1 MSMSTQLE
9 SLADPKLEPC
19 GFVFVAD
26 SDASYLRL
34 AANAALQNEL
44 GIPSRLVSPVEAA
57 ELVPGLV
64 PDRVRGAVF
73 DIFRAPTG

>member
-1 MSMSTQLE
+1 MSTQLE
-9 SLADPKLEPC
+9 SLADPKLEPR

-34 AANAALQNEL
+34 AANAALHNEL
-44 GIPSRLVSPVEAA
+44 GVPSRLVSPVEAA

-64 PDRVRGAVF
+64 PDGVLGAGSDMF
-73 DIFRAPTG
+73 GAPTG